1 MEVRSALLQGED
13 LRKQVL
19 SEFQEIRDKSELRF
33 NYIAANQDRFIYYLN
48 EDEKQQQKN
57 QKLKA
62 QIRQVHTQ
70 HQARH

>member
-1 MEVRSALLQGED
+1 MEVRSALHHGED
-13 LRKQVL
+13 IRKQTL

-62 QIRQVHTQ
+62 
-70 HQARH
+70 